1 MVTVEAKFVS
11 YVSDILRP
19 LTGIHE
25 VLRADNNP
33 RLIHDVVVEIC
44 RFCISDI
51 DLLHVHL
58 TALVYMVRLRYIV
71 DPWQEVVGF
80 VDIYS

>member
-11 YVSDILRP
+11 YVSDIPRQ
-19 LTGIHE
+19 LTGKHE

-33 RLIHDVVVEIC
+33 RLIDDVVVEIF

-58 TALVYMVRLRYIV
+58 T
-71 DPWQEVVGF
+71 GF
-80 VDIYS
+80 TW